1 MASATLQ
8 VKVPL
13 GQLARTLYGLKER
26 GEKAYKRGL
35 RSAAMRARTIM
46 DAATVTAPPASPNG
60 TRGAVNTGAYRRAW
74 KVEPTADGIHIYSL
88 SPYAGVIEYGRRPGA
103 RMPPSYPED
112 VIARWAQRKLG
123 LPYKRAKA
131 VSFLIRRAIARRGLA
146 PRRVLTSP
154 NTVAFL
160 SAALRGEVEREI
172 MAEWRRRP

>member
-1 MASATLQ
+1 MAGATLT

-13 GQLARTLYGLKER
+13 GQLAKSLYGLKER
-26 GEKAYKRGL
+26 GEAAYKRGL

-46 DAATVTAPPASPNG
+46 DAATITAPPASANG
-60 TRGAVNTGAYRRAW
+60 TQGAVNTGAYRRAW
-74 KVEPTADGIHIYSL
+74 KVEPIEDGIHVYSL

-103 RMPPSYPED
+103 RMPPTYPED

-131 VSFLIRRAIARRGLA
+131 VSFVMRRAIARRGLA
-146 PRRVLTSP
+146 PRKVLTSP

-160 SAALRGEVEREI
+160 VAALQGEVEREI
-172 MAEWRRRP
+172 MAEWRRRA